1 MFIRN
6 ILFIYVFIYFQWLC
20 IIYCVT
26 FSLCH
31 MLLSNRCVE
40 IILSWVLCAP
50 LKREALIDAIF
61 FYVYSLFS

>member
-20 IIYCVT
+20 IIYCVI
-26 FSLCH
+26 FFLQSN
-31 MLLSNRCVE
+31 NRCVE